1 MLDGG
6 TGIVRR
12 KKVQRAPAERQNLYG
27 CLGFSLVGF
36 TF

>member
-1 MLDGG
+1 MLDGR

-12 KKVQRAPAERQNLYG
+12 KKVQRAPAGRQKLYG
-27 CLGFSLVGF
+27 CLGFNLVGF